1 MFFCVSCTNCNPNDD
16 PDMGNTPRV
25 DPQTMQGYLTDV
37 SAKRHI
43 RDCVD
48 TVVRAHR
55 AGPSP
60 RGSVY

>member
-1 MFFCVSCTNCNPNDD
+1 
-16 PDMGNTPRV
+16 MGNTPRV

-55 AGPSP
+55 AGSSP